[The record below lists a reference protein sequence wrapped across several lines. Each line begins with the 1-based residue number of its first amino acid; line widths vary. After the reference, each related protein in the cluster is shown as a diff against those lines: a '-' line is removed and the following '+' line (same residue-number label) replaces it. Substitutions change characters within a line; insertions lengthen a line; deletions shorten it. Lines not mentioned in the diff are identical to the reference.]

1 LLLIEAVE
9 SDLGQCE
16 KLQILVD
23 YLLGSPAVT
32 YLESQEL
39 HFRGHEAAHLDAF
52 AEEDHL
58 G

>member
-1 LLLIEAVE
+1 LIEAVE

-16 KLQILVD
+16 KLQMLVD
-23 YLLGSPAVT
+23 YLLGSLAVT

-39 HFRGHEAAHLDAF
+39 HFQGHEPAHLDAF

>member
-1 LLLIEAVE
+1 LIEAVE

-23 YLLGSPAVT
+23 YLPGSLAVT

-39 HFRGHEAAHLDAF
+39 HFQGHEAAHLDAF